1 MPPKDDIPD
10 ANQTTFYS
18 SMMNVDF
25 EIGDGNPAAVAVRFH
40 VAQHGILSDIDFRI
54 GSGLAGIIEVG
65 NVGQNLRFLGG
76 RYGIMATSTS
86 PFWPYTLIDSVVRGP
101 ARGGDPRA
109 PDRPDGGAHDVPQRA
124 GRDQHRQGRTRIN
137 LWLKDARF
145 ENVATAAIV
154 FDQPQNALTQIGAE
168 GVVCVDTPV
177 FARERE
183 SGRTVGT
190 PSAAYRVR
198 RFNHG
203 LFVRGS
209 DSTGRIEQVYDA
221 EPLAAAPRSAAAGPA
236 RAAADGAVGQRAV
249 ARRDGRRQDRRHAR
263 RCRRP
268 STATASCTSRPAPTS
283 SATRSR

>member
-1 MPPKDDIPD
+1 MFEGQREAAIREH
-10 ANQTTFYS
+10 QTGLTVVRTTFRNVPVGISIDKGYS
-18 SMMNVDF
+18 D
-25 EIGDGNPAAVAVRFH
+25 
-40 VAQHGILSDIDFRI
+40 
-54 GSGLAGIIEVG
+54 
-65 NVGQNLRFLGG
+65 
-76 RYGIMATSTS
+76 
-86 PFWPYTLIDSVVRGP
+86 
-101 ARGGDPRA
+101 
-109 PDRPDGGAHDVPQRA
+109 
-124 GRDQHRQGRTRIN
+124 N

-168 GVVCVDTPV
+168 GVICVDTPV

-221 EPLAAAPRSAAAGPA
+221 EPLAAAPAPLPPALPALPPMEQWVNVRTLGVKGDGKTDDTQALQAAIDSHRVAVLPERHLRRPRHARAEGGHGADRAPSRHDADRSGGSASRPSPA
-236 RAAADGAVGQRAV
+236 SASRRRCSRRRRAAAR
-249 ARRDGRRQDRRHAR
+249 
-263 RCRRP
+263 
-268 STATASCTSRPAPTS
+268 S
-283 SATRSR
+283 SAASASSPARPTRAPPPCCGWPAASRSSTTS